1 MNEAGGIAASGFGQ
15 FMASAAGRITR
26 VVAGIALIV
35 IGVFVIGDT
44 AGWIVAAV
52 GLLPLAAGAFDF
64 CTITGLVG
72 GRWSGESVRACARNR
87 GAVRA

>member
-1 MNEAGGIAASGFGQ
+1 MNEGGIAASWFGQ

-26 VVAGIALIV
+26 VVAGIALILTG
-35 IGVFVIGDT
+35 IFAIGDT

-64 CTITGLVG
+64 CTITGLFG
-72 GRWSGESVRACARNR
+72 GRWSGASVRACVR
-87 GAVRA
+87 GAVKA